1 MNKYTFAEIV
11 ADNFS
16 EILKNFKSGLKS
28 KGYEFIEDLMNDAF
42 ISCNSALKD
51 RKMTKQEAIKY
62 YWASYINKYKSC
74 MAKNRYVSLDENYE
88 EIDEPY
94 NSGVDEI
101 YDIIINELRDKFG
114 IRKTFIWEMYACRGM
129 SAKEIKGMGFDEIE
143 NFVYFNRKIKRYIHH
158 HIIKDNAKLK
168 ELIDCRREA

>member
-51 RKMTKQEAIKY
+51 KKMTKQEAVKY
-62 YWASYINKYKSC
+62 YWTSYINKYKTYIT
-74 MAKNRYVSLDENYE
+74 KNRYVSLDENYE

-101 YDIIINELRDKFG
+101 YDTIINELRNKFG
-114 IRKTFIWEMYACRGM
+114 VRKTFIWEMYACRGM
-129 SAKEIKGMGFDEIE
+129 SAKEIRAMGFNEIE
-143 NFVYFNRKIKRYIHH
+143 NFVYFNRKITRYIHN
-158 HIIKDNAKLK
+158 HIIKDNVKLR